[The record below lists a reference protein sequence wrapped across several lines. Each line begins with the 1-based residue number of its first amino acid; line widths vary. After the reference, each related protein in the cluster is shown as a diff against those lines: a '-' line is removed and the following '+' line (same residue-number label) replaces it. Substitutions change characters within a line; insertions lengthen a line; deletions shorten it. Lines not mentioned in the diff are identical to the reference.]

1 MPQQASS
8 IDPAHVPP
16 PSGAAGR
23 RRVHVLRT
31 MIVLAAGTALLF
43 AAILYQRDSRTTTQA
58 EEWARRYLASIAHLV
73 VHDGALPLNLAP
85 AAPTAGQPGVVGM
98 SWLERGVSIGQVKGL
113 LSEPQAQP
121 VSDHWQQTLEQFSQ
135 ALLAF
140 NQRKAEAELNDLLA
154 SYPFEL
160 VRSRVLQPLVE
171 RLLGLWRERPD
182 GELLQQVWLG
192 WLHTRFA
199 RHLIEQEK
207 GVPVTL
213 GSWGQVGPLDLVW
226 AAYELIGQGHEVQL
240 LGAVEPRHASLLE
253 GRAVTPWLVLL
264 GAGLGKPVLAAGWP
278 AGTRFFGELG
288 RLYDDEW
295 LKAHGWQASLAEVMA
310 DMPAAAGAGGR
321 GRKKS

>member
-1 MPQQASS
+1 MSDLSQEVAPLADEGIYPIREVSRLTGVN
-8 IDPAHVPP
+8 AVT
-16 PSGAAGR
+16 
-23 RRVHVLRT
+23 LR
-31 MIVLAAGTALLF
+31 AW
-43 AAILYQRDSRTTTQA
+43 Q
-58 EEWARRYLASIAHLV
+58 RRYGLV
-73 VHDGALPLNLAP
+73 QP
-85 AAPTAGQPGVVGM
+85 ARTEKGHRLYSEQDILQIGEIL

-113 LSEPQAQP
+113 LSEPHSEP
-121 VSDHWQQTLEQFSQ
+121 VSDHWQQTLELFSQ

-160 VRSRVLQPLVE
+160 VRSRILQPLVE

-207 GVPVTL
+207 GVPITL
-213 GSWGQVGPLDLVW
+213 VSWGQVGPLDLVW
-226 AAYELIGQGHEVQL
+226 AAYELIGQGYEVQL
-240 LGAVEPRHASLLE
+240 LGAVEPRHVSLLE

-264 GAGLGKPVLAAGWP
+264 GAGLGKQELAAEWP
-278 AGTRFFGELG
+278 AGTRLFGELG

-295 LKAHGWQASLAEVMA
+295 LKAYGWQASLVELMA
-310 DMPAAAGAGGR
+310 DAPDAAGTSGR

>member
-1 MPQQASS
+1 MSDLSQEVAPLADEGIYPIREVSRLTGVN
-8 IDPAHVPP
+8 AVT
-16 PSGAAGR
+16 
-23 RRVHVLRT
+23 LR
-31 MIVLAAGTALLF
+31 AW
-43 AAILYQRDSRTTTQA
+43 Q
-58 EEWARRYLASIAHLV
+58 RRYGLV
-73 VHDGALPLNLAP
+73 QP
-85 AAPTAGQPGVVGM
+85 ARSEKGHRLYSEQDIRQIGEIL

-113 LSEPQAQP
+113 LSEPHSEP
-121 VSDHWQQTLEQFSQ
+121 VSDHWQQTQEQFSQ

-207 GVPVTL
+207 GGPVTL
-213 GSWGQVGPLDLVW
+213 ASWGQVGPLDLVW
-226 AAYELIGQGHEVQL
+226 AAYELIGQGYEVQL

-253 GRAVTPWLVLL
+253 GRAAIPWLVLL
-264 GAGLGKPVLAAGWP
+264 GAGLGKQELAAGWP
-278 AGTRFFGELG
+278 VGTRLFGELG
-288 RLYDDEW
+288 RLYDSEW
-295 LKAHGWQASLAEVMA
+295 LKAHGWQASLAELMA
-310 DMPAAAGAGGR
+310 DVPAAAGASGR
-321 GRKKS
+321 GRKKP

>member
-1 MPQQASS
+1 MSDLPHAASS
-8 IDPAHVPP
+8 SPEEGIYPIREVSRLTGVNAVT
-16 PSGAAGR
+16 
-23 RRVHVLRT
+23 LR
-31 MIVLAAGTALLF
+31 AW
-43 AAILYQRDSRTTTQA
+43 Q
-58 EEWARRYLASIAHLV
+58 RRYGLV
-73 VHDGALPLNLAP
+73 QP
-85 AAPTAGQPGVVGM
+85 ARTEKGHRLYSEQDIRQIGEIL

-140 NQRKAEAELNDLLA
+140 NQRKVEAELNDLLA

-207 GVPVTL
+207 GMPVTL
-213 GSWGQVGPLDLVW
+213 ASWGLVGPLDLVW

-253 GRAVTPWLVLL
+253 GRAVTPWLVML
-264 GAGLGKPVLAAGWP
+264 GAGLGKQELAAGWP
-278 AGTRFFGELG
+278 AGTHLFGELG
-288 RLYDDEW
+288 RLYDGEW
-295 LKAHGWQASLAEVMA
+295 LKAHGWQASLAEAVA
-310 DMPAAAGAGGR
+310 GMPAAAGAGGR

>member
-1 MPQQASS
+1 MPDLSQEVAPLADEGIYPIREVSRLTGVN
-8 IDPAHVPP
+8 AVT
-16 PSGAAGR
+16 
-23 RRVHVLRT
+23 LR
-31 MIVLAAGTALLF
+31 AW
-43 AAILYQRDSRTTTQA
+43 Q
-58 EEWARRYLASIAHLV
+58 RRYGLV
-73 VHDGALPLNLAP
+73 QP
-85 AAPTAGQPGVVGM
+85 ARTEKGHRLYSEQDIRQIGEIL

-113 LSEPQAQP
+113 LSEPYSAP

-160 VRSRVLQPLVE
+160 VRSRILQPLVE

-207 GVPVTL
+207 GVPITL
-213 GSWGQVGPLDLVW
+213 ASWGQVGPLDLVW
-226 AAYELIGQGHEVQL
+226 AAYELIGQGYEVQL
-240 LGAVEPRHASLLE
+240 LGAALPRHASLLE

-264 GAGLGKPVLAAGWP
+264 GAGLGKQELATGWP
-278 AGTRFFGELG
+278 AGTRLFGELG

-295 LKAHGWQASLAEVMA
+295 LKAHGWQASLAELMVDA
-310 DMPAAAGAGGR
+310 PAAAGASGR

>member
-1 MPQQASS
+1 MSDLPQEVAPLADEGIYPIREVSRLTGVN
-8 IDPAHVPP
+8 AVT
-16 PSGAAGR
+16 
-23 RRVHVLRT
+23 LR
-31 MIVLAAGTALLF
+31 AW
-43 AAILYQRDSRTTTQA
+43 Q
-58 EEWARRYLASIAHLV
+58 RRYGLV
-73 VHDGALPLNLAP
+73 QP
-85 AAPTAGQPGVVGM
+85 ARTEKGHRLYSEQDIRQIGEIL

-113 LSEPQAQP
+113 LSEPHAQP
-121 VSDHWQQTLEQFSQ
+121 VSDHWLQTLEQFSQ

-199 RHLIEQEK
+199 RHLIEQDK
-207 GVPVTL
+207 GVPITL
-213 GSWGQVGPLDLVW
+213 ASWGQVGPLDLVW
-226 AAYELIGQGHEVQL
+226 TAYELIGQGYEVQL

-253 GRAVTPWLVLL
+253 GRAATPWLVLL
-264 GAGLGKPVLAAGWP
+264 GAGLGKQELAAGWP
-278 AGTRFFGELG
+278 AGTRLFGELG
-288 RLYDDEW
+288 RLYDGEW
-295 LKAHGWQASLAEVMA
+295 LKAHGWQASLAELMA
-310 DMPAAAGAGGR
+310 DAPAAAGASGR

>member
-1 MPQQASS
+1 MSDLSQEVAPLADEGIYPIREVSRLTGVN
-8 IDPAHVPP
+8 AVT
-16 PSGAAGR
+16 
-23 RRVHVLRT
+23 LR
-31 MIVLAAGTALLF
+31 AW
-43 AAILYQRDSRTTTQA
+43 Q
-58 EEWARRYLASIAHLV
+58 RRYGLV
-73 VHDGALPLNLAP
+73 QP
-85 AAPTAGQPGVVGM
+85 ARTEKGHRLYSEQDIRQIGEIL

-113 LSEPQAQP
+113 LSEPHAQP

-213 GSWGQVGPLDLVW
+213 ASWGQVGPLDLVW
-226 AAYELIGQGHEVQL
+226 AAYELIGQGYEVQL

-264 GAGLGKPVLAAGWP
+264 GAGLGKQELAAGWP
-278 AGTRFFGELG
+278 ASTRFFGELG
-288 RLYDDEW
+288 RLYDGEW
-295 LKAHGWQASLAEVMA
+295 LNAYGWQASLAELMA
-310 DMPAAAGAGGR
+310 QTSAAGGTSGR

>member
-1 MPQQASS
+1 MSDLPQAASPLS
-8 IDPAHVPP
+8 DEGIYPIREVSRLTGINAVT
-16 PSGAAGR
+16 
-23 RRVHVLRT
+23 LR
-31 MIVLAAGTALLF
+31 AW
-43 AAILYQRDSRTTTQA
+43 Q
-58 EEWARRYLASIAHLV
+58 RRYGLV
-73 VHDGALPLNLAP
+73 QP
-85 AAPTAGQPGVVGM
+85 ARTEKGHRLYSEQDIRQIGEIL

-113 LSEPQAQP
+113 LSEPQSQP

-140 NQRKAEAELNDLLA
+140 NQRKAEALLNDLLA

-213 GSWGQVGPLDLVW
+213 ASWGQVGPLDLVW
-226 AAYELIGQGHEVQL
+226 AAYELMGLGYEVQL
-240 LGAVEPRHASLLE
+240 LGAVEPRHVALLE
-253 GRAVTPWLVLL
+253 GRSTPPWMVLL
-264 GAGLGKPVLAAGWP
+264 GAGLGKQELATGWP
-278 AGTRFFGELG
+278 EGTRFFGALG
-288 RLYDDEW
+288 RLYDADW
-295 LKAHGWQASLAEVMA
+295 LQAHGWQASLAEAMA
-310 DMPAAAGAGGR
+310 DTLAAGGASGR
-321 GRKKS
+321 GRQKS

>member
-1 MPQQASS
+1 MSDVPQ
-8 IDPAHVPP
+8 DD
-16 PSGAAGR
+16 AAKPDEGIYPIR
-23 RRVHVLRT
+23 EVSRLTGVNAVTLR
-31 MIVLAAGTALLF
+31 AW
-43 AAILYQRDSRTTTQA
+43 Q
-58 EEWARRYLASIAHLV
+58 RRYGLV
-73 VHDGALPLNLAP
+73 QP
-85 AAPTAGQPGVVGM
+85 ARTDKGHRLYSEQDIRQIGEIL

-113 LSEPQAQP
+113 LSEPQSQP

-171 RLLGLWRERPD
+171 QLLGLWRERPD

-207 GVPVTL
+207 GLPVTL
-213 GSWGQVGPLDLVW
+213 VSWGQVGPLDLVW

-240 LGAVEPRHASLLE
+240 LGAVEPCHVALLE
-253 GRAVTPWLVLL
+253 GRAATPWLVLL
-264 GAGLGKPVLAAGWP
+264 GAGLGKPALAADWP
-278 AGTRFFGELG
+278 AGTRLFGELG
-288 RLYDDEW
+288 RLYDADW
-295 LKAHGWQASLAEVMA
+295 LAAHGWRATLAEVMA
-310 DMPAAAGAGGR
+310 DQPAAARGLSGR
-321 GRKKS
+321 GGKRS

>member
-1 MPQQASS
+1 MSDLSQEVAPLADEGIYPIREVSRLTGVN
-8 IDPAHVPP
+8 AVT
-16 PSGAAGR
+16 
-23 RRVHVLRT
+23 LR
-31 MIVLAAGTALLF
+31 AW
-43 AAILYQRDSRTTTQA
+43 Q
-58 EEWARRYLASIAHLV
+58 RRYGLV
-73 VHDGALPLNLAP
+73 QP
-85 AAPTAGQPGVVGM
+85 ARTEKGHRLYSEQDIRQIGEIL

-113 LSEPQAQP
+113 LSEPHSAP

-207 GVPVTL
+207 GVPITL
-213 GSWGQVGPLDLVW
+213 ASWGQVGPLDLVW
-226 AAYELIGQGHEVQL
+226 AAYELIGQGYEVQL

-264 GAGLGKPVLAAGWP
+264 GAGLGKQELATGWP
-278 AGTRFFGELG
+278 AGTRLFGELG

-295 LKAHGWQASLAEVMA
+295 LNTHGWQASLAELMA
-310 DMPAAAGAGGR
+310 DAPDAAGASGR

>member
-1 MPQQASS
+1 MSDVPQ
-8 IDPAHVPP
+8 DD
-16 PSGAAGR
+16 AAKPDEGIYPIR
-23 RRVHVLRT
+23 EVSRLTGVNAVTLR
-31 MIVLAAGTALLF
+31 AW
-43 AAILYQRDSRTTTQA
+43 Q
-58 EEWARRYLASIAHLV
+58 RRYGLV
-73 VHDGALPLNLAP
+73 QP
-85 AAPTAGQPGVVGM
+85 ARTDTGHRLYSEQDIRQIGEIL

-113 LSEPQAQP
+113 LSEPQSQP

-171 RLLGLWRERPD
+171 QLLGLWRERPD

-207 GVPVTL
+207 GLPVTL
-213 GSWGQVGPLDLVW
+213 ASWGQVGPLDLVW

-240 LGAVEPRHASLLE
+240 LGAVEPCHVALLE
-253 GRAVTPWLVLL
+253 GRAATPWLVLL
-264 GAGLGKPVLAAGWP
+264 GAGLGKPALAADWP
-278 AGTRFFGELG
+278 AGTRLFGELG
-288 RLYDDEW
+288 RLYDADW
-295 LKAHGWQASLAEVMA
+295 LAAHGWRATLAEVMA
-310 DMPAAAGAGGR
+310 DQPAAARGLSGR
-321 GRKKS
+321 GGKRS

>member
-1 MPQQASS
+1 MSDLSQEVAPLADEGIYPIREVSRLTGVN
-8 IDPAHVPP
+8 AVT
-16 PSGAAGR
+16 
-23 RRVHVLRT
+23 LR
-31 MIVLAAGTALLF
+31 AW
-43 AAILYQRDSRTTTQA
+43 Q
-58 EEWARRYLASIAHLV
+58 RRYGLV
-73 VHDGALPLNLAP
+73 QP
-85 AAPTAGQPGVVGM
+85 ARTEKGHRLYSEQDIRQIGEIL

-113 LSEPQAQP
+113 LSEPHAEP

-182 GELLQQVWLG
+182 GDLLQQVWLG

-213 GSWGQVGPLDLVW
+213 ASWGQVGPLDLVW
-226 AAYELIGQGHEVQL
+226 AAYELIGQGYEVQL

-253 GRAVTPWLVLL
+253 GRAATPWLVLL
-264 GAGLGKPVLAAGWP
+264 GAGLGKQELAADWP
-278 AGTRFFGELG
+278 AGTRLFGELG

-295 LKAHGWQASLAEVMA
+295 LNTHGWQASLAELMA
-310 DMPAAAGAGGR
+310 DAPAAAGTSGR
-321 GRKKS
+321 GREKS

>member
-1 MPQQASS
+1 MEVTMSDVPQDDAAKPDEGIYPIREVSRLTGVN
-8 IDPAHVPP
+8 AVP
-16 PSGAAGR
+16 
-23 RRVHVLRT
+23 LR
-31 MIVLAAGTALLF
+31 AW
-43 AAILYQRDSRTTTQA
+43 Q
-58 EEWARRYLASIAHLV
+58 RRYGLV
-73 VHDGALPLNLAP
+73 QP
-85 AAPTAGQPGVVGM
+85 ARTDKGHRLYSEQDIRQIGEIL

-113 LSEPQAQP
+113 LSEPQSQP

-171 RLLGLWRERPD
+171 QLLGLWRERPD

-207 GVPVTL
+207 GLPVTL
-213 GSWGQVGPLDLVW
+213 ASWGQVGPLDLVW

-240 LGAVEPRHASLLE
+240 LGAVEPCHVALRE
-253 GRAVTPWLVLL
+253 GRPPTPWLVRL
-264 GAGLGKPVLAAGWP
+264 GAGLGKPALAADWP
-278 AGTRFFGELG
+278 AGTRLFGELG
-288 RLYDDEW
+288 RLYDADW
-295 LKAHGWQASLAEVMA
+295 LAAHGWRATLAEVMA
-310 DMPAAAGAGGR
+310 DKPAARGARGR
-321 GRKKS
+321 GSKKS

>member
-1 MPQQASS
+1 MCDFPHAAS
-8 IDPAHVPP
+8 
-16 PSGAAGR
+16 PSPVEGIYPIREVSRLTGVNA
-23 RRVHVLRT
+23 VTLR
-31 MIVLAAGTALLF
+31 AW
-43 AAILYQRDSRTTTQA
+43 Q
-58 EEWARRYLASIAHLV
+58 RRYGLV
-73 VHDGALPLNLAP
+73 QP
-85 AAPTAGQPGVVGM
+85 ARTEKGHRLYSEQDIRQIGEIL

-213 GSWGQVGPLDLVW
+213 VSWGQVGPLDLVW

-240 LGAVEPRHASLLE
+240 LGAVGPRHASLLE

-264 GAGLGKPVLAAGWP
+264 GAGLGKQELAADWP

-288 RLYDDEW
+288 RLYDGEW
-295 LKAHGWQASLAEVMA
+295 LQAHGWQASLAEAMA
-310 DMPAAAGAGGR
+310 GGPAAGVAGGR

>member
-1 MPQQASS
+1 MSDLPQEVAPLADEGIYPIREVSRLTGVN
-8 IDPAHVPP
+8 AVT
-16 PSGAAGR
+16 
-23 RRVHVLRT
+23 LR
-31 MIVLAAGTALLF
+31 AW
-43 AAILYQRDSRTTTQA
+43 Q
-58 EEWARRYLASIAHLV
+58 RRYGLV
-73 VHDGALPLNLAP
+73 QP
-85 AAPTAGQPGVVGM
+85 ARTEKGHRLYSEQDIRQIGEIL

-113 LSEPQAQP
+113 LSEPHSEP
-121 VSDHWQQTLEQFSQ
+121 VSDHWQQTQEQFSQ

-140 NQRKAEAELNDLLA
+140 NQRKVEAELNDLLA

-160 VRSRVLQPLVE
+160 VRSRILQPLVE

-207 GVPVTL
+207 GVPITL
-213 GSWGQVGPLDLVW
+213 ASWGQVGPLDLVW
-226 AAYELIGQGHEVQL
+226 AAYELIGQGYEVQL

-253 GRAVTPWLVLL
+253 GRAATPWLVLL
-264 GAGLGKPVLAAGWP
+264 GAGLGKQELAAGWP
-278 AGTRFFGELG
+278 AGTRLFGELG

-295 LKAHGWQASLAEVMA
+295 LKAHGWQASLAELMA
-310 DMPAAAGAGGR
+310 DAPDAAGTSGR

>member
-1 MPQQASS
+1 MSDLPQEVAPLADEGIYPIREVSRLTGVN
-8 IDPAHVPP
+8 AVT
-16 PSGAAGR
+16 
-23 RRVHVLRT
+23 LR
-31 MIVLAAGTALLF
+31 AW
-43 AAILYQRDSRTTTQA
+43 Q
-58 EEWARRYLASIAHLV
+58 RRYGLV
-73 VHDGALPLNLAP
+73 QP
-85 AAPTAGQPGVVGM
+85 ARTEKGHRLYSEQDIRQIGEIL

-135 ALLAF
+135 SLLAF

-207 GVPVTL
+207 GVPITL
-213 GSWGQVGPLDLVW
+213 ASWGQVGPLDLVW
-226 AAYELIGQGHEVQL
+226 AAYELIGQGYEVQL

-264 GAGLGKPVLAAGWP
+264 GAGLGKQELAAGWP
-278 AGTRFFGELG
+278 AGTRLFGELG

-295 LKAHGWQASLAEVMA
+295 LKAHGWQASLAELMA
-310 DMPAAAGAGGR
+310 DAPAAAGASGR

>member
-1 MPQQASS
+1 MSDLSQEVAPLADEGIYPIREVSRLTGVN
-8 IDPAHVPP
+8 AVT
-16 PSGAAGR
+16 
-23 RRVHVLRT
+23 LR
-31 MIVLAAGTALLF
+31 AW
-43 AAILYQRDSRTTTQA
+43 Q
-58 EEWARRYLASIAHLV
+58 RRYGLV
-73 VHDGALPLNLAP
+73 QP
-85 AAPTAGQPGVVGM
+85 ARTEKGHRLYSEQDILQIGEIL

-113 LSEPQAQP
+113 LSEPHCAP

-140 NQRKAEAELNDLLA
+140 NQRKAESELNDLLA

-160 VRSRVLQPLVE
+160 VRSRILQPLVE

-207 GVPVTL
+207 GVPITL
-213 GSWGQVGPLDLVW
+213 ASWGQVGPLDLVW
-226 AAYELIGQGHEVQL
+226 AAYELIGQGYEVQL

-253 GRAVTPWLVLL
+253 GRAATSWLVLL
-264 GAGLGKPVLAAGWP
+264 GAGLGKQELAAGWP
-278 AGTRFFGELG
+278 AGTRLFGELG

-295 LKAHGWQASLAEVMA
+295 LKAHGWQASLAELMA
-310 DMPAAAGAGGR
+310 DAPDAAGTSGR
-321 GRKKS
+321 GRKTS

>member
-1 MPQQASS
+1 MSDEPQ
-8 IDPAHVPP
+8 
-16 PSGAAGR
+16 AAAPLPDEGVYPIR
-23 RRVHVLRT
+23 EVSRLTGVNAVTLR
-31 MIVLAAGTALLF
+31 AW
-43 AAILYQRDSRTTTQA
+43 Q
-58 EEWARRYLASIAHLV
+58 RRYGLV
-73 VHDGALPLNLAP
+73 QP
-85 AAPTAGQPGVVGM
+85 ARTDKGHRLYSEQDIRQIGEIL

-113 LSEPQAQP
+113 LSEPQSQP

-171 RLLGLWRERPD
+171 QLLGLWRERPD

-213 GSWGQVGPLDLVW
+213 ASWGQVGPLDLVW
-226 AAYELIGQGHEVQL
+226 AAYELIGQGYEVQL
-240 LGAVEPRHASLLE
+240 LGAVEPRHVALLE
-253 GRAVTPWLVLL
+253 GRAATPWLVLL
-264 GAGLGKPVLAAGWP
+264 GAGLGKQDLATGWP
-278 AGTRFFGELG
+278 AGTRLFGELG
-288 RLYDDEW
+288 RLYDADW
-295 LKAHGWQASLAEVMA
+295 LSQYGWRGSLAEAIA
-310 DMPAAAGAGGR
+310 DKPAARSLSGR
-321 GRKKS
+321 GRKTS

>member
-1 MPQQASS
+1 MSDLSHEVAPLADEGIYPIREVSRLTGVN
-8 IDPAHVPP
+8 AVT
-16 PSGAAGR
+16 
-23 RRVHVLRT
+23 LR
-31 MIVLAAGTALLF
+31 AW
-43 AAILYQRDSRTTTQA
+43 Q
-58 EEWARRYLASIAHLV
+58 RRYGLV
-73 VHDGALPLNLAP
+73 QP
-85 AAPTAGQPGVVGM
+85 ARTEKGHRLYSEQDIRQIGEIL

-113 LSEPQAQP
+113 LSEPHAEP

-213 GSWGQVGPLDLVW
+213 ASWGQVGPLDLVW
-226 AAYELIGQGHEVQL
+226 AAYELIGQGYEVQL
-240 LGAVEPRHASLLE
+240 LGAALPHHASLLE

-264 GAGLGKPVLAAGWP
+264 GAGLGKQELAAGWP
-278 AGTRFFGELG
+278 AGTRLFGELG
-288 RLYDDEW
+288 RLYDGEW
-295 LKAHGWQASLAEVMA
+295 LQANGWQASLAELMA
-310 DMPAAAGAGGR
+310 QTPAAGSASGR
-321 GRKKS
+321 GRKKP

>member
-1 MPQQASS
+1 MSDVPQ
-8 IDPAHVPP
+8 DD
-16 PSGAAGR
+16 AAKPDEGIYPIR
-23 RRVHVLRT
+23 EVSRLTGVNAVTLR
-31 MIVLAAGTALLF
+31 AW
-43 AAILYQRDSRTTTQA
+43 Q
-58 EEWARRYLASIAHLV
+58 RRYGLV
-73 VHDGALPLNLAP
+73 QP
-85 AAPTAGQPGVVGM
+85 APTEKGHRLYSEQDIRQIGEIL

-113 LSEPQAQP
+113 LSEPQSQP

-171 RLLGLWRERPD
+171 QLLGLWRERPD

-207 GVPVTL
+207 GLPVTL
-213 GSWGQVGPLDLVW
+213 ASWGQVGPLDLVW

-240 LGAVEPRHASLLE
+240 LGAVEPCHAALLE
-253 GRAVTPWLVLL
+253 GRAATPWLVLL
-264 GAGLGKPVLAAGWP
+264 GAGLGKPALAADWP
-278 AGTRFFGELG
+278 AGTRLFGELG
-288 RLYDDEW
+288 RLYDADW
-295 LKAHGWQASLAEVMA
+295 LAAHGWRATLAEVMA
-310 DMPAAAGAGGR
+310 DKPAARGARGR
-321 GRKKS
+321 GSKKS

>member
-1 MPQQASS
+1 MSDLPHAAS
-8 IDPAHVPP
+8 
-16 PSGAAGR
+16 PSPEEGIYPIREVSRLTGVNA
-23 RRVHVLRT
+23 VTLR
-31 MIVLAAGTALLF
+31 AW
-43 AAILYQRDSRTTTQA
+43 Q
-58 EEWARRYLASIAHLV
+58 RRYGLV
-73 VHDGALPLNLAP
+73 QP
-85 AAPTAGQPGVVGM
+85 ARTEKGHRLYSEQDIRQIGEIL

-213 GSWGQVGPLDLVW
+213 ASWGQVGPLDLVW

-240 LGAVEPRHASLLE
+240 LGAVEPRYASLLE

-264 GAGLGKPVLAAGWP
+264 GASLGKHELAAGWP

-288 RLYDDEW
+288 RLYDGEW
-295 LKAHGWQASLAEVMA
+295 LQAHGWQASLAEAMA
-310 DMPAAAGAGGR
+310 GTPAAGGAGGR

>member
-1 MPQQASS
+1 MPDLSQEVAPLADEGIYPIREVSRLTGVN
-8 IDPAHVPP
+8 AVT
-16 PSGAAGR
+16 
-23 RRVHVLRT
+23 LR
-31 MIVLAAGTALLF
+31 AW
-43 AAILYQRDSRTTTQA
+43 Q
-58 EEWARRYLASIAHLV
+58 RRYGLV
-73 VHDGALPLNLAP
+73 QP
-85 AAPTAGQPGVVGM
+85 ARTEKGHRLYSEQDIRQIGEIL

-154 SYPFEL
+154 SYPFDL
-160 VRSRVLQPLVE
+160 VRSRVLQPLVA

-207 GVPVTL
+207 GVPITL
-213 GSWGQVGPLDLVW
+213 VSWGQVGPLDLVW
-226 AAYELIGQGHEVQL
+226 AAYELIGQGYEVQL

-264 GAGLGKPVLAAGWP
+264 GAGLGKQELATGWP
-278 AGTRFFGELG
+278 AGTRLFGELG

-295 LKAHGWQASLAEVMA
+295 LKAHGWQASLAELMA
-310 DMPAAAGAGGR
+310 DAPDAAGTSGR
-321 GRKKS
+321 GRKK

>member
-1 MPQQASS
+1 MSDLSQEVAPLADEGIYPIREVSRLTGVN
-8 IDPAHVPP
+8 AVT
-16 PSGAAGR
+16 
-23 RRVHVLRT
+23 LR
-31 MIVLAAGTALLF
+31 AW
-43 AAILYQRDSRTTTQA
+43 Q
-58 EEWARRYLASIAHLV
+58 RRYGLV
-73 VHDGALPLNLAP
+73 QP
-85 AAPTAGQPGVVGM
+85 ARTEKGHRLYSEQDIRQIGEIL

-113 LSEPQAQP
+113 LSEPHAEP

-160 VRSRVLQPLVE
+160 VRSRILQPLVE

-213 GSWGQVGPLDLVW
+213 ASWGQVGPLDLVW
-226 AAYELIGQGHEVQL
+226 AAYELIGQGYEVQL
-240 LGAVEPRHASLLE
+240 LGAVDPRHASLLE
-253 GRAVTPWLVLL
+253 GRAATPWLVLL
-264 GAGLGKPVLAAGWP
+264 GAGLGKQELAVGWP
-278 AGTRFFGELG
+278 AGTRLFGELG
-288 RLYDDEW
+288 CLYDGEW
-295 LKAHGWQASLAEVMA
+295 LKAHGWQASLAELMA
-310 DMPAAAGAGGR
+310 QTPAAGSASGR
-321 GRKKS
+321 GRKKP

>member
-1 MPQQASS
+1 MSDLPHAASS
-8 IDPAHVPP
+8 SPEEGIYPIREVSRLTGVNAVT
-16 PSGAAGR
+16 
-23 RRVHVLRT
+23 LR
-31 MIVLAAGTALLF
+31 AW
-43 AAILYQRDSRTTTQA
+43 Q
-58 EEWARRYLASIAHLV
+58 RRYGLV
-73 VHDGALPLNLAP
+73 QP
-85 AAPTAGQPGVVGM
+85 ARTEKGHRLYSEQDIRQIGEIL

-140 NQRKAEAELNDLLA
+140 NQRKVEAELNDLLA

-207 GVPVTL
+207 GMPVTL
-213 GSWGQVGPLDLVW
+213 ASWGLVGPLDLVW

-253 GRAVTPWLVLL
+253 GRAVTPWLVML
-264 GAGLGKPVLAAGWP
+264 GAGLGKQELAAGWP

-288 RLYDDEW
+288 RLYDGEW
-295 LKAHGWQASLAEVMA
+295 LQAHGWQASLAETMA
-310 DMPAAAGAGGR
+310 GRLAAAGAGGR

>member
-1 MPQQASS
+1 MSDLSQEVAPLVDEGIYPIREVSRLTGVNA
-8 IDPAHVPP
+8 VT
-16 PSGAAGR
+16 
-23 RRVHVLRT
+23 LR
-31 MIVLAAGTALLF
+31 AW
-43 AAILYQRDSRTTTQA
+43 Q
-58 EEWARRYLASIAHLV
+58 RRYGLV
-73 VHDGALPLNLAP
+73 QP
-85 AAPTAGQPGVVGM
+85 ARTEKGHRLYSEQDIRQIGEIL

-113 LSEPQAQP
+113 LSEPHAEP

-135 ALLAF
+135 AQLTF

-207 GVPVTL
+207 GVPITL
-213 GSWGQVGPLDLVW
+213 ASWGQVGPLDLVW
-226 AAYELIGQGHEVQL
+226 AAYELISQGYEVQL
-240 LGAVEPRHASLLE
+240 LGTVEPRHASLLE
-253 GRAVTPWLVLL
+253 GRTATPWLVLL
-264 GAGLGKPVLAAGWP
+264 GAGLGKQELAAGWP
-278 AGTRFFGELG
+278 VGTRLFGELG
-288 RLYDDEW
+288 RLYDSEW
-295 LKAHGWQASLAEVMA
+295 LNAHGWQASLAELMA
-310 DMPAAAGAGGR
+310 DAPAAAGASGR

>member
-1 MPQQASS
+1 MSDLSQEIAPLADEGIYPIREVSRLTGVN
-8 IDPAHVPP
+8 AVT
-16 PSGAAGR
+16 
-23 RRVHVLRT
+23 LR
-31 MIVLAAGTALLF
+31 AW
-43 AAILYQRDSRTTTQA
+43 Q
-58 EEWARRYLASIAHLV
+58 RRYGLV
-73 VHDGALPLNLAP
+73 QP
-85 AAPTAGQPGVVGM
+85 ARTEKGHRLYSEQDIRQIGEIL

-113 LSEPQAQP
+113 LSEPHAQP

-207 GVPVTL
+207 GVPITL
-213 GSWGQVGPLDLVW
+213 ASWGQVGPLDLVW
-226 AAYELIGQGHEVQL
+226 AAYELIGQGYEVQL

-253 GRAVTPWLVLL
+253 GRAATPWLVLL
-264 GAGLGKPVLAAGWP
+264 GAGLGKQELAAGWP
-278 AGTRFFGELG
+278 AGTRLFGELG

-295 LKAHGWQASLAEVMA
+295 LKAHGWQASLAELMVDA
-310 DMPAAAGAGGR
+310 PAAAGASGR

>member
-1 MPQQASS
+1 MSDLPQEVAPLPEEGIYPIREVSRLTGVN
-8 IDPAHVPP
+8 AVT
-16 PSGAAGR
+16 
-23 RRVHVLRT
+23 LR
-31 MIVLAAGTALLF
+31 AW
-43 AAILYQRDSRTTTQA
+43 Q
-58 EEWARRYLASIAHLV
+58 RRYGLV
-73 VHDGALPLNLAP
+73 QP
-85 AAPTAGQPGVVGM
+85 ARTDKGHRLYSEQDIRQIGEIL

-113 LSEPQAQP
+113 LSEPQSQP

-207 GVPVTL
+207 GMPVTL
-213 GSWGQVGPLDLVW
+213 ASWGQVGPLDLVW
-226 AAYELIGQGHEVQL
+226 AAYELIGQGYEVQL
-240 LGAVEPRHASLLE
+240 LGAVEPRHVALLE
-253 GRAVTPWLVLL
+253 GRAVTPWRVLL
-264 GAGLGKPVLAAGWP
+264 GAGLGKPAQAADWP
-278 AGTRFFGELG
+278 AGTRLFGELG
-288 RLYDDEW
+288 RLYDTEW
-295 LKAHGWQASLAEVMA
+295 LAAHGWRATLAEVMA
-310 DMPAAAGAGGR
+310 DKPAARGLSGR
-321 GRKKS
+321 GSKTS

>member
-1 MPQQASS
+1 MSDLPHTAS
-8 IDPAHVPP
+8 
-16 PSGAAGR
+16 PSPEEGIYPIREVSRLTGVNA
-23 RRVHVLRT
+23 VTLR
-31 MIVLAAGTALLF
+31 AW
-43 AAILYQRDSRTTTQA
+43 Q
-58 EEWARRYLASIAHLV
+58 RRYGLV
-73 VHDGALPLNLAP
+73 QP
-85 AAPTAGQPGVVGM
+85 ARTEKGHRLYSEQDIRQIGEIL

-207 GVPVTL
+207 GMPVTL
-213 GSWGQVGPLDLVW
+213 ASWGQVGPLDLVW
-226 AAYELIGQGHEVQL
+226 AAYELIGQGYEVQL

-253 GRAVTPWLVLL
+253 GRAVTPWLVML
-264 GAGLGKPVLAAGWP
+264 GAGLGKQELAAGWP
-278 AGTRFFGELG
+278 AGTSLFGELG

-295 LKAHGWQASLAEVMA
+295 LKAHGWQASLAEAMA
-310 DMPAAAGAGGR
+310 GMPAAAGAGGR